1 MSIVVDLMK
10 RRSNYRFFTEQAP
23 DKNLIDT
30 ILRQAHELTPH
41 KNNIFRYRVNVF
53 GPEFAEDKKKLA
65 LLTCT
70 KREVM
75 KRHRPL
81 TDEYLATVE
90 KIYDEWFQRGI
101 GPKIKGYAFLPQVT
115 APYLL
120 AYTYDTL
127 KQVNEEQKHKV
138 ARYSMLEYAKF
149 FSESEWTI
157 QASMHAFA
165 VALLCAEQGLTA
177 SFCQCYF
184 FDDKLKNKIL
194 SSARD
199 KQTTLFYLGIG
210 YGDET
215 KRQKGSVLIPK
226 LEYDEVIKWKE
237 KHYDYMDEKQN

>member
-10 RRSNYRFFTEQAP
+10 RRRNVRFFTEQAP

-70 KREVM
+70 KRELM
-75 KRHRPL
+75 RRHQPF
-81 TDEYLATVE
+81 TDEYLTKVE
-90 KIYDEWFQRGI
+90 KIYDEWFKQG
-101 GPKIKGYAFLPQVT
+101 KYTKLDGYSFLPQVT
-115 APYLL
+115 APYVL

-127 KQVNEEQKHKV
+127 KQVNKEQEGRLRK
-138 ARYSMLEYAKF
+138 YSMLESARL

-184 FDDKLKNKIL
+184 FDDKLKNKIM
-194 SSARD
+194 SSSHD
-199 KQTTLFYLGIG
+199 EQTTLFYLGIG
-210 YGDET
+210 YKDES
-215 KRQKGSVLIPK
+215 KKLKSSLMPK
-226 LEYDEVIKWKE
+226 LEYNEVIKWKE
-237 KHYDYMDEKQN
+237 KHYDYMDEK